1 MIDGPYCIVYIHGGR
16 MKDFLISPCSVYIRT
31 LVYIWQS
38 IRYKNGS
45 YLFCVR
51 KLSNVWSLW
60 VLKIILKI
68 CLVESPRLRV
78 VQLQLSCPQNFYPN
92 QVTKVKPTLSTPL
105 NLSKTTSINFY
116 RNLCTCSTLL
126 YINIVQ
132 KWKWITKNGVVPIP
146 LPRAATLESRI
157 NTLLRLL
164 IFLTFF
170 RGYGRIPEFI
180 EPI

>member
-1 MIDGPYCIVYIHGGR
+1 MD
-16 MKDFLISPCSVYIRT
+16 
-31 LVYIWQS
+31 
-38 IRYKNGS
+38 
-45 YLFCVR
+45 
-51 KLSNVWSLW
+51 LW
-60 VLKIILKI
+60 PLGCLNNDVHKRILCYGHHRIIFILKI

-78 VQLQLSCPQNFYPN
+78 VQLQLSCPKNFYPN

-164 IFLTFF
+164 IFWLFS
-170 RGYGRIPEFI
+170 RGYGPISDFK